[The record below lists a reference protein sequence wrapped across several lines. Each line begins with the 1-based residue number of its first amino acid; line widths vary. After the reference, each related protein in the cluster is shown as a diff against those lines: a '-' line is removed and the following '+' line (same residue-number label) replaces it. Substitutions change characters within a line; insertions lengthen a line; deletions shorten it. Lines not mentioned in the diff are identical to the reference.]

1 MPRFYFHMYA
11 DYQPLADENGSELPD
26 HKAAQQEAV
35 KAVSEAVR
43 SAPID
48 GARHTFAV
56 QVQDEG
62 RREVFETS
70 VSITSR
76 SFECTAADQR
86 VIFG

>member
-11 DYQPLADENGSELPD
+11 DYQPIADEEGSELSD
-26 HKAAQQEAV
+26 HKAAQQKAL
-35 KAVSEAVR
+35 KAVAEAAR

-56 QVQDEG
+56 HVQDEG
-62 RREVFETS
+62 GREVFETS

-76 SFECTAADQR
+76 YFE
-86 VIFG
+86 

>member
-11 DYQPLADENGSELPD
+11 DYQRLADKEGSELPD

-35 KAVSEAVR
+35 KAAAEVAR

-56 QVQDEG
+56 QVLDEG
-62 RREVFETS
+62 GNEIFETS

-76 SFECTAADQR
+76 YFKKQP
-86 VIFG
+86 

>member
-11 DYQPLADENGSELPD
+11 GHQRLADEEGSELPD
-26 HKAAQQEAV
+26 DKAAQQEAV
-35 KAVSEAVR
+35 NAAAEAAR

-56 QVQDEG
+56 QVLEEG
-62 RREVFETS
+62 GNEVFETS

-76 SFECTAADQR
+76 YFNEQT
-86 VIFG
+86 